1 MLYMLFE
8 EIGNLHYFQTVVFEF
23 PTKQQVKLNF
33 VMRRR
38 PGNVKIKNIP
48 VTPGV
53 FTYIWLIYVD
63 CLW

>member
-8 EIGNLHYFQTVVFEF
+8 EIDNLHELQTVVFEF
-23 PTKQQVKLNF
+23 PIQQQVKLDF

-38 PGNVKIKNIP
+38 TGNVKIKNIP

-53 FTYIWLIYVD
+53 FTYVWLIYVD
-63 CLW
+63 FLW